1 MVYSKLFS
9 SFFFFFLKVT
19 YEENIEELIENC
31 KYDLMDAHIKK
42 FNQTAPKTTETVK
55 ELILSLNS
63 IF

>member
-1 MVYSKLFS
+1 
-9 SFFFFFLKVT
+9 
-19 YEENIEELIENC
+19 
-31 KYDLMDAHIKK
+31 MDAHIKK